1 MAEKGLIL
9 LKRSSLKKTNVGDA
23 KTRLMEAGIS
33 LFEEQ
38 GYASTS
44 VREIVARAGV
54 TKPVLYYYFESKE
67 GLFQSILNHADA
79 LQEEMLAQA
88 LKRPGTA
95 LERLSELFRRTYEG
109 VVRYKSLFKMIYNL
123 IFGPPQGAPPF
134 DFDRYHRRMVG
145 AIRAIYLEGRMKG
158 EVVEAEPEEVA
169 ILVLGILNFCFH
181 LERVHPELSDPNRP
195 ARLLHLAFQG
205 LTLKRESNP

>member
-1 MAEKGLIL
+1 LIP
-9 LKRSSLKKTNVGDA
+9 LKRQFLKKTNEGDA

-33 LFEEQ
+33 LFGEQ

-54 TKPVLYYYFESKE
+54 TKPVLYYYFESKK

-79 LQEEMLAQA
+79 LQEEMLAHA
-88 LKRPGTA
+88 LERPGTA
-95 LERLSELFRRTYEG
+95 LERLSALYRMTYEG
-109 VVRYKSLFKMIYNL
+109 VARYKSLFKMIYNL
-123 IFGPPQGAPPF
+123 IFGPPQGTPPF
-134 DFDRYHRRMVG
+134 DFDRYQRRMVD

-158 EVVEAEPEEVA
+158 EVVEAEPDEVA

-195 ARLLHLAFQG
+195 ERLLHLAFQG
-205 LTLKRESNP
+205 LTLQRESG

>member
-1 MAEKGLIL
+1 M
-9 LKRSSLKKTNVGDA
+9 KRVSLKKTNETDA
-23 KTRLMEAGIS
+23 KTRLMEAGIA
-33 LFEEQ
+33 LFGEQ

-79 LQEEMLAQA
+79 LQQEMLAQA
-88 LKRPGTA
+88 LERPGTA
-95 LERLSELFRRTYEG
+95 LERLSALFRMTYEG
-109 VVRYKSLFKMIYNL
+109 VLRYKSLFKMIYNL
-123 IFGPPQGAPPF
+123 IFGPPQGAPLF
-134 DFDRYHRRMVG
+134 DFDRYHRRMVD
-145 AIRAIYLEGRMKG
+145 AVRAIYVEGRMKG
-158 EVVEAEPEEVA
+158 EVVEAEPDEVA

-195 ARLLHLAFQG
+195 ERLLHLAFQG
-205 LTLKRESNP
+205 LTRQ

>member
-1 MAEKGLIL
+1 M
-9 LKRSSLKKTNVGDA
+9 KRQSLKKTNESDA
-23 KTRLMEAGIS
+23 KTRLMEAGVA
-33 LFEEQ
+33 LFGEQ

-88 LKRPGTA
+88 LEHHGTA
-95 LERLSELFRRTYEG
+95 LERISGLFHMTYEG
-109 VVRYKSLFKMIYNL
+109 VLRYKSLFKMIYNL
-123 IFGPPQGAPPF
+123 IFGPPQGTPPF
-134 DFDRYHRRMVG
+134 DFDRYHRRMVD
-145 AIRAIYLEGRMKG
+145 AIRTIYLEGRMKG

-169 ILVLGILNFCFH
+169 ILILGILNFCFH

-195 ARLLHLAFQG
+195 ERLLHLAFQG
-205 LTLKRESNP
+205 LRPQRESDQ

>member
-1 MAEKGLIL
+1 MKSE
-9 LKRSSLKKTNVGDA
+9 SLKKTNGADA
-23 KTRLMEAGIS
+23 KTRLMEAGIA
-33 LFEEQ
+33 LFAEQ

-44 VREIVARAGV
+44 VREIVALAGV

-79 LQEEMLAQA
+79 LQGEMLAHV
-88 LKRPGTA
+88 LERPGTT
-95 LERLSELFRRTYEG
+95 LERLSELYRMTYEG
-109 VVRYKSLFKMIYNL
+109 VVRYKSLFKLIYNL
-123 IFGPPQGAPPF
+123 IFGPPQGAPSF
-134 DFDRYHRRMVG
+134 DFDRYQRRMVD

-181 LERVHPELSDPNRP
+181 LERVHPELSDPMRP
-195 ARLLHLAFQG
+195 ERLLQLAFQG
-205 LTLKRESNP
+205 LRLQRESGQ